1 MSFGTRKAAFF
12 PRINAIRLFKSLP
25 KAKKNGETPPRPPSR
40 PKCPSPAQLFTH
52 LHQPSEWRQRRREH
66 RFIPGHAPRLA
77 TPPGARRPRPLR
89 PLNRPVAPAQ
99 GRSAHARQ
107 PPSIVRGPCG
117 AVLIRGGWGEGAA
130 HALQPGG
137 EGVAARQDGGA
148 PPPREGAA
156 RGGA

>member
-12 PRINAIRLFKSLP
+12 PRINAIWLFKSLP
-25 KAKKNGETPPRPPSR
+25 KAKKNGETPPRPPPR
-40 PKCPSPAQLFTH
+40 PKYPGPAQLFTH
-52 LHQPSEWRQRRREH
+52 LHQPSEWRRRRRAR

-137 EGVAARQDGGA
+137 GGSGRTARWRRPA
-148 PPPREGAA
+148 PA
-156 RGGA
+156 